1 MATTLNVSTLVRSL
15 DGQQLTREQDSKEQL
30 DYLQNNPKKYLEY
43 RKQIEND
50 LNQRFEFVIKGSSAA
65 NDAREVAYSDMER
78 HLRDDP
84 RLVDKVSELSPSCLS
99 SN

>member
-1 MATTLNVSTLVRSL
+1 MATTLNVSTLVHSL

-50 LNQRFEFVIKGSSAA
+50 LNQRFEFIIKGSNAA
-65 NDAREVAYSDMER
+65 NEARGVAFNDMER

-84 RLVDKVSELSPSCLS
+84 RLVDKVSKLSPSFLS